1 MSAIANAF
9 PVGNFLIARGI
20 FPVPP
25 NLLAGPS
32 RGRLVTT
39 RKRRCGVTYSLQTEC
54 MEVGRR
60 EVVVVVEAAVVVML
74 MAVMGSVVVADG
86 WGGN

>member
-1 MSAIANAF
+1 MSAIANAC

-39 RKRRCGVTYSLQTEC
+39 RKRRCDVTYSLQTEC
-54 MEVGRR
+54 MEEGRR
-60 EVVVVVEAAVVVML
+60 KVVVVAAVVVMR
-74 MAVMGSVVVADG
+74 MAVMGSVVVVDG
-86 WGGN
+86 WGRN

>member
-39 RKRRCGVTYSLQTEC
+39 RKRRCAVTYSLQTEC

-60 EVVVVVEAAVVVML
+60 EVVLAVAAVVVML